1 MSEKDKRNFRNSLDK
16 IVIGGTINTVGSGIN
31 VLSSGRVYRIVCNAQ
46 VSSKVEVASRLRDFM
61 KDIKERRWL
70 REVKSNDFGCCK
82 SFLCRIGSRDLQ
94 GKAFRRAFRRR
105 K

>member
-16 IVIGGTINTVGSGIN
+16 IVIGGTINAVESAIN

-46 VSSKVEVASRLRDFM
+46 VSSKYV
-61 KDIKERRWL
+61 KGRRWL

-94 GKAFRRAFRRR
+94 GEAFRRAFRRR

>member
-16 IVIGGTINTVGSGIN
+16 IVIGGTINAIESAIN

-61 KDIKERRWL
+61 KKDIKGRRWL

-82 SFLCRIGSRDLQ
+82 SFLCRIGSRDL
-94 GKAFRRAFRRR
+94 
-105 K
+105 